1 MIRSDPPPSR
11 RPDPTSL
18 LDWYDRQR
26 RHLPWRAA
34 HGQRPD
40 PYRVW
45 LSEIMLQ
52 QTTAAT
58 VGPYFDRFVARWP
71 DISALAAASLDE
83 VLRLWQGLG
92 YYARARNLHA
102 CARAVATR
110 HGGAFPEEPAA
121 LRTLPGIGAYT
132 AAAIAA
138 IAFDR
143 PVAAVDGNVERV
155 VARLYAVE
163 TPLPDAKP
171 ELAARAAALVPA
183 RRAGDFAQAMM
194 DLGATLCTPRRPR
207 CVLCPWRSCCA
218 AFASG
223 RAEALPART
232 EQKER
237 PQRYGVAF
245 WLRRADGKVLLRRRA
260 EHGLLGGMIEV
271 PSTAWRAVPWS
282 LAEAVGAAPAA
293 AEWSLLPGTVRHGF
307 THFRLD
313 LAVAAATAA
322 VPLDGMWSAVD
333 RLAEHAL
340 PTLMKKVAAHAVSA
354 LGAPD
359 QASAAKS
366 GRSPPTARRTGAK
379 ERR

>member
-1 MIRSDPPPSR
+1 MIRPDPPPSR
-11 RPDPTSL
+11 RPDPASL
-18 LDWYDRQR
+18 LGWYDRQR

-34 HGQRPD
+34 CGQRPD

-52 QTTAAT
+52 QTTVAT

-71 DISALAAASLDE
+71 DISSLAAASLDE
-83 VLRLWQGLG
+83 VLQLWQGLG

-102 CARAVATR
+102 CARAVVAR
-110 HGGAFPEEPAA
+110 HGGAFPTEPAA
-121 LRTLPGIGAYT
+121 LRALPGIGAYT

-171 ELAARAAALVPA
+171 EFAALAAALVPV

-218 AFASG
+218 ASASG

-232 EQKER
+232 ERKER
-237 PQRYGVAF
+237 PQRFGVAF
-245 WLRRADGKVLLRRRA
+245 WFTRRDGKVLLRRRA
-260 EHGLLGGMIEV
+260 EQGLLGGMIEV

-282 LAEAVGAAPAA
+282 LPEAVRAAPAA
-293 AEWSLLPGTVRHGF
+293 AEWALLPGTVRHGF
-307 THFRLD
+307 THFRLE

-322 VPLDGMWSAVD
+322 VPLDGLWSAVD
-333 RLAEHAL
+333 RLGEHAL

-359 QASAAKS
+359 QASVARS
-366 GRSPPTARRTGAK
+366 GRSSPTTRRTGAK